1 MIYMLPQRLE
11 KAAFA
16 ATTLVFFAVLNYAK
30 ILPYLWLGLFDLR
43 NVATSAA
50 LMPVGVGGIY
60 FGLWLHKR
68 IPALWFFRV
77 IYAVLFLTGSKL
89 LYDGV
94 TGL

>member
-1 MIYMLPQRLE
+1 MEVIPDPWFWAVAIPPASAAAIMLPLLCAMDLAGIR
-11 KAAFA
+11 A
-16 ATTLVFFAVLNYAK
+16 
-30 ILPYLWLGLFDLR
+30 YLGRWD
-43 NVATSAA
+43 
-50 LMPVGVGGIY
+50 LMPVGVGVIY

>member
-1 MIYMLPQRLE
+1 M
-11 KAAFA
+11 
-16 ATTLVFFAVLNYAK
+16 
-30 ILPYLWLGLFDLR
+30 
-43 NVATSAA
+43 
-50 LMPVGVGGIY
+50 GVGGIY